1 MLTPTGSAVDRIPSG
16 SILSFVPKPA
26 SSASRRASAT
36 SASVS
41 SSAARIVRKSAS
53 WSSALH
59 TCPTR
64 SADTSPIH
72 FRTAIDPFNSL
83 CVTSLMTPSLVGNPC
98 TTNPADMRQQR
109 EQHADYAHLN
119 PPSPRDAR
127 RRRHY
132 TRQTTTSPAPPPPP
146 HPPHPSPPHPP

>member
-1 MLTPTGSAVDRIPSG
+1 MLTPTGSVVDRIPSR

-53 WSSALH
+53 WSSALPP
-59 TCPTR
+59 CPTR

-72 FRTAIDPFNSL
+72 FRTAIDPFNSP
-83 CVTSLMTPSLVGNPC
+83 CVTSVMTPSLVGNPR
-98 TTNPADMRQQR
+98 TPNPADMRQQR
-109 EQHADYAHLN
+109 EQHADYDQLN
-119 PPSPRDAR
+119 AASARDGQQPPQVEKPK
-127 RRRHY
+127 
-132 TRQTTTSPAPPPPP
+132 
-146 HPPHPSPPHPP
+146 

>member
-1 MLTPTGSAVDRIPSG
+1 MLTPTGSVVDRIPSR

-72 FRTAIDPFNSL
+72 FRTAIDPFSSP

-98 TTNPADMRQQR
+98 TTNPADKRQQR
-109 EQHADYAHLN
+109 EQHADYDQLN
-119 PPSPRDAR
+119 AASARDAR
-127 RRRHY
+127 GRSEQESQNSTSRGDRLHRYVRH
-132 TRQTTTSPAPPPPP
+132 RLPP
-146 HPPHPSPPHPP
+146 

>member
-1 MLTPTGSAVDRIPSG
+1 MVTPTGSVVDRIPSR
-16 SILSFVPKPA
+16 SILSFLPKPA

-64 SADTSPIH
+64 SADTYPIH
-72 FRTAIDPFNSL
+72 FRTAIGPFNSP
-83 CVTSLMTPSLVGNPC
+83 CVTSLMTPSLADNPR
-98 TTNPADMRQQR
+98 TPRAADTRQRR
-109 EQHADYAHLN
+109 EQHSDYDQLN
-119 PPSPRDAR
+119 AASARDASSR
-127 RRRHY
+127 RKQKGQNSASHGDRLNRYVRH
-132 TRQTTTSPAPPPPP
+132 RLPQ
-146 HPPHPSPPHPP
+146 